1 MFLNMTAVLR
11 KVVFSSMLMAVTV
24 ITQHNVYAAGP
35 NANTSNSANRAA
47 NVNTAMVLSAGIA
60 SQLIDGILSTE
71 EQIGLMADR
80 ILYTENLIVQVIT
93 IRNQ

>member
-1 MFLNMTAVLR
+1 MFSNISAVLR
-11 KVVFSSMLMAVTV
+11 KVVFSSMLMAVT
-24 ITQHNVYAAGP
+24 IATQQSAIAAGA
-35 NANTSNSANRAA
+35 NARTNNADNRAA

-60 SQLIDGILSTE
+60 SQLIDGILYTE
-71 EQIGLMADR
+71 GQIGLMADR